1 MHDTLLGDAASLT
14 AADIDARATKLGL
27 DVARLDKCIASDRF
41 ADIIQ
46 RSMTEAGQMQI
57 SGTPTFI
64 IGTLDADGKVMSVKS
79 TVVGA
84 SPFEA
89 FKGAVEPLLAQQRAR

>member
-1 MHDTLLGDAASLT
+1 
-14 AADIDARATKLGL
+14 
-27 DVARLDKCIASDRF
+27 
-41 ADIIQ
+41 
-46 RSMTEAGQMQI
+46 MQI

-64 IGTLDADGKVMSVKS
+64 IGTLDANGNLMSVKK

-89 FKGAVEPLLAQQRAR
+89 FKAAIDPLLASAN

>member
-1 MHDTLLGDAASLT
+1 LNVS
-14 AADIDARATKLGL
+14 KL
-27 DVARLDKCIASDRF
+27 DECISSDRF

-46 RSMTEAGQMQI
+46 RSVAEATQMQV

-64 IGTLDADGKVMSVKS
+64 IGTLDGQGNLMSVKR

-84 SPFEA
+84 YPFDTFRA
-89 FKGAVEPLLAQQRAR
+89 ALDPLLASAR

>member
-1 MHDTLLGDAASLT
+1 LNVSE
-14 AADIDARATKLGL
+14 
-27 DVARLDKCIASDRF
+27 LDKCISSDRF

-46 RSMTEAGQMQI
+46 RGVAEATQMQI

-64 IGTLDADGKVMSVKS
+64 IGTLDTQGKLMSVKK

-84 SPFEA
+84 YPFDT
-89 FKGAVEPLLAQQRAR
+89 FKGALDPLLAVR